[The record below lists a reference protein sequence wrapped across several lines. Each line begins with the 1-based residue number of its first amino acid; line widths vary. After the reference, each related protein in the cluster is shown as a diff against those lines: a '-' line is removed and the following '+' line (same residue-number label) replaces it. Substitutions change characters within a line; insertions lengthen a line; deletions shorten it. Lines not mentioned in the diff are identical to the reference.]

1 MSLRSRALVVWKD
14 PVGSNI
20 IAGAIIAGA
29 GYAFV
34 WLIAR
39 ASPQSFFARPFS
51 KFLLPALALILML
64 LLWRHFRRKRKT
76 LVFLSS
82 GGTCRDPMAKA
93 IFLQLLED
101 KKPRPNIDVHAA
113 GLGPVSGTEASYA
126 ARYVIREMYGK
137 DLLGEHRPEQLGSDL
152 VAQADLI
159 LVMDKSLLLTP
170 GKTLPPDKTFLLKEF
185 LGLQG
190 DVTDPWPDGKDAATL
205 QRYRECG
212 EELRTILSAH
222 IDRILKVLDL

>member
-1 MSLRSRALVVWKD
+1 MRLRTRALTVWKD

-20 IAGAIIAGA
+20 IAGAIVAGA
-29 GYAFV
+29 GYVFV
-34 WLIAR
+34 WLMAR
-39 ASPQSFFARPFS
+39 ASPQSFFARPIA
-51 KFLLPALALILML
+51 KIVLPVLALILLL
-64 LLWRHFRRKRKT
+64 LLWHHFRRKRKT

-93 IFLQLLED
+93 IFMQLIAD
-101 KKPRPNIDVHAA
+101 MKPRPNIDVRAA

-126 ARYVIREMYGK
+126 ARYVVREMYGK
-137 DLLGEHRPEQLGSDL
+137 DLLKEHQPELLSSDL

-170 GKTLPPDKTFLLKEF
+170 GKTLPPAKTFLLKEF

-190 DVTDPWPDGKDAATL
+190 EVIDPWPDGKDTGTL
-205 QRYRECG
+205 ERYRICG

-222 IDRILKVLDL
+222 IDRILKVLEV